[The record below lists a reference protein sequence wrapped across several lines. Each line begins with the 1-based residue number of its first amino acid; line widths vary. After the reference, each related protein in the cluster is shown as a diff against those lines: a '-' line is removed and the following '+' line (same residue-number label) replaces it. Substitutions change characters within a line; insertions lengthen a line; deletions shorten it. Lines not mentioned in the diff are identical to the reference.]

1 MTHAAHNEHSETRR
15 PGDRDR
21 IVTTGPSRSSPP
33 VQKCCPTIVSTFF
46 VLYLYWPNL
55 RLRSVR
61 HSYSER
67 KNRTLGCD
75 KAALFQWVQGPP
87 GDSLPPEATGAGME
101 VTKCLKPPD
110 SGHELVTARV
120 CRPQRE

>member
-1 MTHAAHNEHSETRR
+1 MHADGLLAE
-15 PGDRDR
+15 
-21 IVTTGPSRSSPP
+21 
-33 VQKCCPTIVSTFF
+33 
-46 VLYLYWPNL
+46 
-55 RLRSVR
+55 R
-61 HSYSER
+61 HSASGLQSMVSNQLVSRLPTGEAQ
-67 KNRTLGCD
+67 
-75 KAALFQWVQGPP
+75 AAAVAQRLNMSTRSFTRQLAEEGTTFGEILEQLRRSLEGPP